1 MKMDL
6 LDEHLIKLLAQ
17 DARVSSEVLAKKLKV
32 TPATVRRRLNEL
44 IKNKVVRI
52 LAAVDP
58 NKVGLPLAVV
68 IAYDV
73 EHDKLDSAVNLL
85 ANRPEVTWI
94 STTTGRFDIIS
105 LVRVASTDELYEF
118 INKVMSQI
126 DGLKNSETFV
136 CMHVEKGG
144 SYSLIYTNKAG
155 S

>member
-1 MKMDL
+1 MKIDF

-32 TPATVRRRLNEL
+32 TPSTVRRRLNEL

-58 NKVGLPLAVV
+58 NKVGLSLATV

-73 EHDKLDSAVNLL
+73 ETDKLDSAVNLL
-85 ANRPEVTWI
+85 ANRPEVIWV

-105 LVRVASTDELYEF
+105 LVRVSSTDELYEF
-118 INKVMSQI
+118 INKVMSQV

-144 SYSLIYTNKAG
+144 NYSLIYTNRTE